1 MFINWDDIKPVREK
15 ISKKNV
21 TAIAILNDEE
31 KPIKS
36 EYLEAL
42 NSKRANYIIWSERNS
57 DSNTIKLRA
66 A

>member
-1 MFINWDDIKPVREK
+1 MCIRDSIKPVREK
-15 ISKKNV
+15 VSKKAV
-21 TAIAILNDEE
+21 TAIAVLNDEE

-42 NSKRANYIIWSERNS
+42 TSKGANYIIWSERNS
-57 DSNTIKLRA
+57 EANLMKLKA